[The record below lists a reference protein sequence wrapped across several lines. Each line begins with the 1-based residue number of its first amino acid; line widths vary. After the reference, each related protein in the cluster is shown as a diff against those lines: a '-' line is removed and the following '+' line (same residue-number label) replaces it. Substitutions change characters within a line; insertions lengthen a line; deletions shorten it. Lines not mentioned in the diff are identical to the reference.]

1 MGIIT
6 VRTTD
11 EIDAVLERV
20 KLLMDTKTATST
32 LMKAVFEYEPNQ
44 LELKRL
50 RSELAKAEY
59 QVEKYRDG
67 MQKFKAAADHII
79 NLEL

>member
-11 EIDAVLERV
+11 NIDAVIERV
-20 KLLMDTKTATST
+20 KLIMDTKTASST
-32 LMKAVFEYEPNQ
+32 LTKAVLSYEDDQ

-50 RSELAKAEY
+50 RAELVKAQN
-59 QVEKYRDG
+59 QVKEYRDG

-79 NLEL
+79 SLS